1 MVEYEE
7 KKPVKCPEI
16 DVDGNISGGKQF
28 DLDITLP
35 TDDRDF
41 IYGIVKNCYKD
52 PIKNAAVKLVEVVC
66 EEGKKER
73 KPIGHTFTDKEGEFV
88 FGPLCPDKKYAVQIW
103 ANETKQI
110 KIHAKC
116 NREGFCL
123 KGKKYDRCDCMAKSA
138 K

>member
-1 MVEYEE
+1 MEYEE
-7 KKPVKCPEI
+7 KKTVRCPEI
-16 DVDGNISGGKQF
+16 DIDGNISGGREF
-28 DLDITLP
+28 DLDITIP
-35 TDDRDF
+35 VDDRDF
-41 IYGIVKNCYKD
+41 IYGIVKNSFKE

-73 KPIGHTFTDKEGEFV
+73 KPIGHTFTDREGEFV

-103 ANETKQI
+103 ANQTKNI
-110 KIHAKC
+110 KICAKC

-123 KGKKYDRCDCMAKSA
+123 KGSKQDRCECVAKSA

>member
-73 KPIGHTFTDKEGEFV
+73 KPIGHTFTDKEGEVV